1 MEAAW
6 AYQDYVRPLDLS
18 DKWATNIKLLR
29 VHVEEKAK
37 KLAAKEEKLKANEVE
52 LVAKVE
58 ELEKAQAE
66 VAQLGGELARSRE
79 AAAEVPSLRAQL
91 EATQD

>member
-1 MEAAW
+1 M
-6 AYQDYVRPLDLS
+6 
-18 DKWATNIKLLR
+18 
-29 VHVEEKAK
+29 
-37 KLAAKEEKLKANEVE
+37 AKEEELKANEVE

-66 VAQLGGELARSRE
+66 VAQLGGRE